1 MRCINAPLMTPKY
14 SYIFLI
20 ALLILLGGCLS
31 APFQKPTVHVTDAR
45 LTSISLSEA
54 DIDVVTTI
62 TNPNPVGATLN
73 RLAFDLYYQDIN
85 SEWAYLGHGE
95 HDTITI
101 RADGD
106 TPVTV
111 PVSVRNIPTVNAI
124 LTTAVYGYL
133 NLRVQGSA
141 SIDTPIGILELPF
154 DEYVTM
160 TIP

>member
-1 MRCINAPLMTPKY
+1 MKPMNPC
-14 SYIFLI
+14 IFLI
-20 ALLILLGGCLS
+20 ALFILLGGCLS
-31 APFQKPTVHVTDAR
+31 PPFQKPTVHVTDAQ

-73 RLAFDLYYQDIN
+73 KLAFDLYYQDIN

-95 HDTITI
+95 QYNITI
-101 RADGD
+101 RANGD

-124 LTTAVYGYL
+124 LTTAVNGFL
-133 NLRVQGSA
+133 NIRVRGSA
-141 SIDTPIGILELPF
+141 SIDTPIGILDLPF
-154 DEYVTM
+154 DEYETI